1 MSQARFSIIP
11 GWIVTDPRL
20 KGRDLQ
26 VLCLLG
32 RYTDRQGWCV
42 RSQVKMAGQLN
53 CARSTVQLSLDRLVT
68 IGAVEKRAGVS
79 RDGRD
84 TSYWYRVIYDRA
96 VVAEE
101 MAVWDEGEADDLPD
115 EAVDEA
121 GGNLGIQ
128 SLETMASGQ
137 TPADIS
143 APPADPAS
151 APPADPRSAPY
162 KNDPTLTTQAERRER
177 DARERGIDSDLE
189 GKGAVG
195 SAPAEEARAAERAF
209 KRAFPRWPT
218 YVGDSED
225 AARRAWMKLS
235 PDERAEAVDRID
247 DYRAAAK
254 AGGRKT
260 ICSFAVY
267 LAEKRW
273 EKLPPRDAEPVTTHS
288 AEPPF
293 GKGWGAMRLAELIQR
308 PGPMPAPT
316 HFIQALIDAGGPRA
330 ERERLQH
337 QARHGWPKVN
347 AMHGQAAERRGFQV
361 PVEILRLGEGF
372 RQVKRGSPLWDAW
385 RDLHERRG
393 WPWLPDGPDWI
404 WMPAGE
410 DPDAAMVEFE
420 KAVKAK
426 DADDDDGENRA
437 AAE

>member
-101 MAVWDEGEADDLPD
+101 MAAWDDGEPDDLPND
-115 EAVDEA
+115 AVDET
-121 GGNLGIQ
+121 GENLGIQ
-128 SLETMASGQ
+128 SRETVDFRQ

-177 DARERGIDSDLE
+177 DARERVINSDLE
-189 GKGAVG
+189 GQGTVG
-195 SAPAEEARAAERAF
+195 SAPAEDARVIERAF
-209 KRAFPRWPT
+209 KRTFPRWPT
-218 YVGDSED
+218 YVDDSEPEARTAWLGLSSAD
-225 AARRAWMKLS
+225 RSEAA
-235 PDERAEAVDRID
+235 DRIE
-247 DYRAAAK
+247 DYIAATK
-254 AGGRKT
+254 AGPRKH
-260 ICSFAVY
+260 ICAFSRY
-267 LAEKRW
+267 LREKRW
-273 EKLPPRDAEPVTTHS
+273 EKLPPRDAKPVATHS

-293 GKGWGAMRLAELIQR
+293 GKGWGVMRLVELIQP

-316 HFIQALIDAGGPRA
+316 HFIQKLIDAGGPQA

-347 AMHGQAAERRGFQV
+347 AMHAHAADRRGFQV
-361 PVEILRLGEGF
+361 PVEILPLGEGF
-372 RQVKRGSPLWDAW
+372 RQVKRGSPLWEAW
-385 RDLHERRG
+385 RALHERWGR
-393 WPWLPDGPDWI
+393 PWVPDGPDWI